1 MDNQQALQQLRDIHL
16 PPPISGWPLAPG
28 WYVLIVS
35 VLLVIVGI
43 IFWFYKQRIKARAKR
58 HALRL
63 LTHTT
68 THAAISALLKRVALA
83 YYPRARVANL
93 HGEAWIKFLNETARG
108 VNFHEVQAAL
118 IDAPYQ
124 INPKARD
131 LAQLIRMARHWIKQ
145 QGVRC
150 LN

>member
-28 WYVLIVS
+28 WYVLFVS
-35 VLLVIVGI
+35 VLLFIFGVIVL
-43 IFWFYKQRIKARAKR
+43 FYKHRIKTRAKR

-68 THAAISALLKRVALA
+68 THAAISTLLKRVALA

-93 HGEAWIKFLNETARG
+93 HGEAWIMFLNETARG
-108 VNFHEVQAAL
+108 VNFHEVQTAL
-118 IDAPYQ
+118 IHTPYQ
-124 INPKARD
+124 LNPKAQD
-131 LAQLIRMARHWIKQ
+131 LDQLIRMARHWIKQ
-145 QGVRC
+145 QGARC